1 MRQTKRWGRSHR
13 RWPPA
18 RRAGGAK
25 KAFVLPSNCPPRA
38 RLDGCAGWGW
48 GDVGE
53 LVTQRHKLLFAHRA
67 PTGPEKL
74 PIRTMVPTNLC
85 LCCAR
90 HEYECCVYAR
100 LTDRTPDPAFM
111 DPAIRPRC
119 VNFRGRDRRAALK
132 LLRPFQPP

>member
-25 KAFVLPSNCPPRA
+25 KAFV
-38 RLDGCAGWGW
+38 
-48 GDVGE
+48 
-53 LVTQRHKLLFAHRA
+53 
-67 PTGPEKL
+67 L